1 MKNIFVSLLMLITW
15 SVAQAQDRIYVLH
28 WGTPGGQTERA
39 NNAIA
44 TRLENTGIQ
53 IQHERLN
60 GCKGIEIWLK
70 NNPGKPAIF
79 ESTIFF
85 EINRFIDPTGPQACD
100 LGINAT
106 SLLAI
111 AMSTNFYFCD
121 RNANIP
127 ASTRAETMRQGA
139 PKVAYVTGPGES
151 RMKLSEEII
160 KSINP
165 QARIIKVRGA
175 ADLSQGLLSG
185 DFDIVM
191 TVGAVLDKSGA
202 SCFLQTEAG
211 NLQPGAVSLKSI
223 VPNTRWPDAGQ
234 LSVIIGHNVDIQKTR
249 AVVLDTINKDSYY
262 QRQFEFGNAKV
273 GMAAGS
279 TEQEQW
285 RIVQRQIERL
295 R

>member
-1 MKNIFVSLLMLITW
+1 M
-15 SVAQAQDRIYVLH
+15 
-28 WGTPGGQTERA
+28 
-39 NNAIA
+39 
-44 TRLENTGIQ
+44 
-53 IQHERLN
+53 
-60 GCKGIEIWLK
+60 K
-70 NNPGKPAIF
+70 NNPNKPAIF

-85 EINRFIDPTGPQACD
+85 EINRFIDPTSPQACD
-100 LGINAT
+100 LGISPK

-121 RNANIP
+121 RNASTP
-127 ASTRAETMRQGA
+127 AAARAATMQQGS
-139 PKVAYVTGPGES
+139 PKIAYVTGPGES
-151 RMKLSEEII
+151 RMRLSEEII

-165 QARIIKVRGA
+165 QAKIIKVRGA
-175 ADLSQGLLSG
+175 TDLSQGLLSG
-185 DFDIVM
+185 DFDYVM

-211 NLQPGAVSLKSI
+211 NLQNGAVSLKSI

-234 LSVIIGHNVDIQKTR
+234 LSVIIGHNVDIQKAR
-249 AVVLDTINKDSYY
+249 NVIIETINNDSYY

-279 TEQEQW
+279 TEQDQW
-285 RIVQRQIERL
+285 RIVQSQIERL